1 MQLRKEYCEI
11 LPVKS
16 ATWDTVRSPEDAA
29 GADDACCCASAIS
42 AAFLHSSSARL
53 TSPDTA
59 ATCRDS
65 LPQYTAYCQDGKGFS
80 AHDTKNVH
88 CRFSATSTAFL
99 HSSSARLT
107 SPDTAASCTDALPQ
121 YTAYCQDGSGF
132 LAHDADSV
140 RCSTLIQPIVRTVL
154 IAHDADSL
162 LCSAYLSSRKA
173 SLQKFFSVARRFWCS
188 RSEASHTH
196 GRPHV
201 LKHALSLSKTFSLQ
215 YDCWACNARHSGML
229 AYVFGPQP

>member
-80 AHDTKNVH
+80 AHDTKTVH
-88 CRFSATSTAFL
+88 CRSSATSTAFL

-107 SPDTAASCTDALPQ
+107 SPDTAASCTDALLGTRLLPGWFWPLMTPTTPL
-121 YTAYCQDGSGF
+121 YRN
-132 LAHDADSV
+132 AHPV
-140 RCSTLIQPIVRTVL
+140 RMPGGLVSSLMTPTLY
-154 IAHDADSL
+154 A
-162 LCSAYLSSRKA
+162 
-173 SLQKFFSVARRFWCS
+173 
-188 RSEASHTH
+188 
-196 GRPHV
+196 
-201 LKHALSLSKTFSLQ
+201 AL
-215 YDCWACNARHSGML
+215 
-229 AYVFGPQP
+229 P